1 MQLVIGQNLLSEMG
15 TMEEMTTAIF
25 KRFGDEQSTLLDKY
39 ERLSFEVQLNQAMLG
54 RSLSEPAVA
63 RRQAPPPPKLVAK
76 TTEKLQGRRSRV
88 SGFQKVMKK
97 FLSPILG
104 KKISAAGKDGARPDQ
119 KDPMFWKTFSRSL
132 RV

>member
-1 MQLVIGQNLLSEMG
+1 MQVVIQKNLLSEMG

-63 RRQAPPPPKLVAK
+63 RRQAPPPKLVAK

-104 KKISAAGKDGARPDQ
+104 KKISAGKDGARPDQ
-119 KDPMFWKTFSRSL
+119 KEDPMFWKTFSRSL